1 MQCRIRKLTYFEIRD
16 YIAYT
21 LLAPDFTLNY
31 IRAIHREIQKMTYTA
46 LFPMI
51 VEEILSLNALSHH
64 HIKKTLITIHNIKT
78 TLSLLIALKCSRAQC
93 ILDSSIER
101 SCIEDIEPLVSAAK

>member
-1 MQCRIRKLTYFEIRD
+1 MQCRIRKLTFFEIRD

-51 VEEILSLNALSHH
+51 VEEILS
-64 HIKKTLITIHNIKT
+64 
-78 TLSLLIALKCSRAQC
+78 
-93 ILDSSIER
+93 
-101 SCIEDIEPLVSAAK
+101 P